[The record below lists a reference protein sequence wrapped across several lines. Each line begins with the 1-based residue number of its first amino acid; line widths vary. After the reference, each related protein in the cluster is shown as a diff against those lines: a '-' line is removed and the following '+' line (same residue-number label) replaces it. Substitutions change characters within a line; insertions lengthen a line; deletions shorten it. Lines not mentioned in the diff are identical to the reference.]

1 MEWEDKRSLCNQILS
16 MVNKVGLGLRAR
28 ASRVDSGIRD
38 SSRVTCSDDGG
49 WASKVTCPDS
59 LFFVILG
66 AIYAG
71 STEPLCIVGL

>member
-28 ASRVDSGIRD
+28 DSRVDSGIRD
-38 SSRVTCSDDGG
+38 SSRGTWLDDGG
-49 WASKVTCPDS
+49 SAKPLARTV
-59 LFFVILG
+59 FFAILG

-71 STEPLCIVGL
+71 STEPLRIVGL